1 MKSKFILAIVALAI
15 LNLPGIGQEPIYK
28 SGASGSVPARD
39 RFVGSW
45 ELVSTEYQMKD
56 GSKHPYPELGANG
69 RGYLMYTADGHMC
82 AQLVN
87 PNRPA
92 WKDVGHATAAEK
104 IAAIDGLV
112 AYCGRFEVD
121 ETKHMMTHYPETAWQ
136 PNFEGTTQ
144 PRPYTFRDDLLVF
157 SDKEDREPGAL
168 SYAITWRRMK
178 PHGEN

>member
-1 MKSKFILAIVALAI
+1 MSYKLVLATVTLAI
-15 LNLPGIGQEPIYK
+15 LSVHGVGRGPLQKPGAG
-28 SGASGSVPARD
+28 GRGSDRD
-39 RFVGSW
+39 RFVGAW
-45 ELVSTEYQMKD
+45 ELVSTEYIMKD

-92 WKDVGHATAAEK
+92 WKDASHPTTPEK
-104 IAAIDGLV
+104 IAAIDGLD
-112 AYCGRFEVD
+112 AYCGRFEV
-121 ETKHMMTHYPETAWQ
+121 EEAKHMMTHYPEIAWQ

-157 SDKEDREPGAL
+157 SDKEAQEPGAS
-168 SYAITWRRMK
+168 SYSITWRRMK
-178 PHGEN
+178 PQGKN

>member
-1 MKSKFILAIVALAI
+1 MKSKFILAIVVLAI

-28 SGASGSVPARD
+28 SGANGSVSARD

-45 ELVSTEYQMKD
+45 ELVSTEFLMKD
-56 GSKHPYPELGANG
+56 GSKRPYPELGANG

-92 WKDVGHATAAEK
+92 WKDVSHPTPAEK
-104 IAAIDGLV
+104 IAAIDGLD

-121 ETKHMMTHYPETAWQ
+121 EAKHVMTHYPEIAWQ

-144 PRPYTFRDDLLVF
+144 PRPYEFRDDLLVF
-157 SDKEDREPGAL
+157 SDKEDKEPGAL

-178 PHGEN
+178 PNGKN